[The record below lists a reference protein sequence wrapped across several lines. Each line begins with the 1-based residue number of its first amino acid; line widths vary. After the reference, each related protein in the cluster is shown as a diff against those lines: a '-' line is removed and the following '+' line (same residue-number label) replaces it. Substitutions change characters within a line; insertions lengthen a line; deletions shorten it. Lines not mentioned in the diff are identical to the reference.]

1 MFTLVKNSILPY
13 QSVLDFELCLNY
25 TTFASYF
32 TVSQISELTEC
43 NKTSRLDMLPKF
55 WSQNVIKELENK
67 ELL

>member
-43 NKTSRLDMLPKF
+43 NKTSRLDMF
-55 WSQNVIKELENK
+55 WSSSQVLVPKCDK
-67 ELL
+67 RT

>member
-43 NKTSRLDMLPKF
+43 NKTSRLYVLPKF
-55 WSQNVIKELENK
+55 
-67 ELL
+67 